1 MGKKLGLCIH
11 LKVVRMANSQADAE
25 RSQWIVILEAAS
37 QQPPDEINQ
46 EWEWLLDQLGLAE
59 SYFLAVLEAI
69 RQGRWRTA
77 KKPKAYLKTV
87 AKREAVKMGLLSD
100 SPDIL
105 ELVNSSPDGGNFS
118 LEGAL
123 DDIAHRG
130 QTADALRGEDGVWR
144 RGGGC
149 GDPYDEDNP
158 RAGVSFHAFLLSKVP
173 KDLKETTELSS
184 SYNESI
190 EEFNSSTDEFHL
202 HPRPFVRVN
211 WDKWAEL
218 AGFDE
223 WDRLALTYRIAEVS
237 RDRALAEQ
245 PNEASRKALQAAWRQ
260 FDRNGLERLQ
270 EASKIISAKNVP
282 ESQKTDT

>member
-1 MGKKLGLCIH
+1 
-11 LKVVRMANSQADAE
+11 
-25 RSQWIVILEAAS
+25 
-37 QQPPDEINQ
+37 
-46 EWEWLLDQLGLAE
+46 
-59 SYFLAVLEAI
+59 
-69 RQGRWRTA
+69 
-77 KKPKAYLKTV
+77 
-87 AKREAVKMGLLSD
+87 
-100 SPDIL
+100 
-105 ELVNSSPDGGNFS
+105 
-118 LEGAL
+118 
-123 DDIAHRG
+123 
-130 QTADALRGEDGVWR
+130 
-144 RGGGC
+144 
-149 GDPYDEDNP
+149 
-158 RAGVSFHAFLLSKVP
+158 VP
-173 KDLKETTELSS
+173 KDLKETTEPSS
-184 SYNESI
+184 SYNEII
-190 EEFNSSTDEFHL
+190 EEFNNSTDEFHL